1 MLGLLHVEVSI
12 YQMLR
17 GSAIIFVAFL
27 KHFALRDKLR
37 DFMWVGVFWNVVS
50 IILVGCTAMFSATD
64 DDSAEGNGKRP
75 AYGVALILAGA
86 FVQSL
91 QYAFEEK
98 VMSMEVSA
106 PPLLL
111 IGMEGFWG
119 TVVCL
124 FVLYPICYALPG
136 ADAGGVMENPYD
148 TFAMMQNSPE
158 LRQMFLL
165 YFLSIFFYNALAVL
179 VTFMLNSVWHAILDN
194 FRPITVWGADLFI
207 FYLVTTSF
215 GEKWTVW
222 SWLQLLGMMILFYG
236 TAIYNAPNAGR

>member
-1 MLGLLHVEVSI
+1 M
-12 YQMLR
+12 
-17 GSAIIFVAFL
+17 
-27 KHFALRDKLR
+27 
-37 DFMWVGVFWNVVS
+37 
-50 IILVGCTAMFSATD
+50 
-64 DDSAEGNGKRP
+64 
-75 AYGVALILAGA
+75 LILAGA

-119 TVVCL
+119 TVVCI

-136 ADAGGVMENPYD
+136 ADVGGTMENPYD
-148 TFAMMQNSPE
+148 TIAMMQNSPE
-158 LRQMFLL
+158 LRQMFLF

-194 FRPITVWGADLFI
+194 FRPITVWGTDLFI
-207 FYLVTTSF
+207 FYCVTTSF

-222 SWLQLLGMMILFYG
+222 
-236 TAIYNAPNAGR
+236 R